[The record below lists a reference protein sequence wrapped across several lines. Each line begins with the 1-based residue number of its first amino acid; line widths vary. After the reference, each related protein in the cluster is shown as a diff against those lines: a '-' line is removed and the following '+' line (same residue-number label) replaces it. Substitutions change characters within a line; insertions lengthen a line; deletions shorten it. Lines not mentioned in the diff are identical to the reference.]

1 MQNNFDNSK
10 NRKVAHGAIKII
22 SKLGFSLS
30 TLTSAV
36 SMVIFTYFL
45 INSMLVDIVGEG
57 WILNAAII
65 AASAGIIYM
74 CYVVD
79 FHIIQNAG
87 KFFASESFAYVAAKN
102 GVFKPFNKLRSI
114 PIFLWFII
122 FSGGFALS
130 FITSWNGSDL
140 IKAYISPKVSAKKY
154 DIIMNDRAKET
165 VSATK
170 AQDEKLVKLLEDKKA
185 AIANAGNPEL
195 KKQAKKG
202 DVWANTEL
210 EKQQTAA
217 AKAYDRQIAATEKSR
232 AEVAKAFEGRYA
244 AIEKAKFAEADA
256 EVNSTLS
263 QAGAISGITK
273 GLGVLPLIIAVL
285 GVFILAIGEVSE
297 QAEGSKRTRNNSTG
311 GASGYGGKSGKRKG
325 GTSAANF

>member
-1 MQNNFDNSK
+1 MQNFDNSS

-22 SKLGFSLS
+22 SKLGFALS

-45 INSMLVDIVGEG
+45 VSSTLIDIVGEG
-57 WILNAAII
+57 LLLNGAII

-87 KFFASESFAYVAAKN
+87 KFFASETFAYVAARN

-114 PIFLWFII
+114 PIALWFVI

-154 DIIMNDRAKET
+154 DGILNERATQT

-170 AQDEKLVKLLEDKKA
+170 AQDDKLAKLEADKKA
-185 AIANAGNPEL
+185 AVANAGSVAL
-195 KKQAKKG
+195 KKQAKAG

-217 AKAYDRQIAATEKSR
+217 AKTYDRQIAATEKTR
-232 AEVAKAFEGRYA
+232 AEVAKAFEGRYG

-256 EVNSTLS
+256 EVNSVIS
-263 QAGAISGITK
+263 QAGAISSITK

-297 QAEGSKRTRNNSTG
+297 QAEGSKTARGNG
-311 GASGYGGKSGKRKG
+311 GTSGYGGKRKG
-325 GTSAANF
+325 QSGASAANF

>member
-1 MQNNFDNSK
+1 MQNFDNNK

-30 TLTSAV
+30 TFTSAV

-45 INSMLVDIVGEG
+45 VSSTLIDIVGEG

-65 AASAGIIYM
+65 GASAGIIYM

-114 PIFLWFII
+114 PIALWFII

-154 DIIMNDRAKET
+154 DGILNERATQT

-170 AQDEKLVKLLEDKKA
+170 AQDDKLAKLEADKKA
-185 AIANAGNPEL
+185 AIANAGSVEL

-210 EKQQTAA
+210 ERLQTAA
-217 AKAYDRQIAATEKSR
+217 AKTYDRQISATEKAR
-232 AEVAKAFEGRYA
+232 TEVAKAFEGRYS

-256 EVNSTLS
+256 EVNSVLS
-263 QAGAISGITK
+263 QAGAISSITK

-297 QAEGSKRTRNNSTG
+297 QAEGSKTARGSNAG

>member
-1 MQNNFDNSK
+1 MQNFDNSS

-22 SKLGFSLS
+22 SKLGFALS
-30 TLTSAV
+30 TLTSSV

-45 INSMLVDIVGEG
+45 INSMLADIIGDG
-57 WILNAAII
+57 ALLYAAII
-65 AASAGIIYM
+65 GASLGIIYT

-79 FHIIQNAG
+79 FYIIQSAG
-87 KFFASESFAYVAAKN
+87 KFFASETFAYVAARN

-114 PIFLWFII
+114 PIALWFVI

-154 DIIMNDRAKET
+154 DGILNERATQT

-170 AQDEKLVKLLEDKKA
+170 AQDDKLAKLEADKKA
-185 AIANAGNPEL
+185 AVANAGSVAL
-195 KKQAKKG
+195 KKQAKAG

-217 AKAYDRQIAATEKSR
+217 AKTYDRQIAATEKAR
-232 AEVAKAFEGRYA
+232 TEVAKAFEGRYS

-256 EVNSTLS
+256 EVNSVIS
-263 QAGAISGITK
+263 QAGAISSITK

-297 QAEGSKRTRNNSTG
+297 QAEGSKTARGNG

-325 GTSAANF
+325 QSGASAANF